1 MGVVQKIDYPQL
13 IHPPRL
19 LLFKKGSWELKSSMV
34 VRRCWVSTAVLAV
47 VVVMPGGCMVP
58 STGDLAN
65 SSESRALIASRPQYS
80 NKICWIEKSQKLFF
94 CLDSP
99 LPHPLHPVSSS
110 LGERALGGVPAGHL
124 AIEKAPFPYAVGRVC
139 TPPHAAMAS
148 VLYEQ
153 VEGVGV
159 FVLWISRA

>member
-1 MGVVQKIDYPQL
+1 MGVVQKIIDYPQL

-19 LLFKKGSWELKSSMV
+19 LLLKKGSWELKSSMG

-80 NKICWIEKSQKLFF
+80 NKICWIEKSRKLFF

-99 LPHPLHPVSSS
+99 PFTTPSKLLTWRESPRGCTCWSSCHRESSIS
-110 LGERALGGVPAGHL
+110 LCCRSCMHTSTCRHGKRSL
-124 AIEKAPFPYAVGRVC
+124 
-139 TPPHAAMAS
+139 
-148 VLYEQ
+148 
-153 VEGVGV
+153 
-159 FVLWISRA
+159 